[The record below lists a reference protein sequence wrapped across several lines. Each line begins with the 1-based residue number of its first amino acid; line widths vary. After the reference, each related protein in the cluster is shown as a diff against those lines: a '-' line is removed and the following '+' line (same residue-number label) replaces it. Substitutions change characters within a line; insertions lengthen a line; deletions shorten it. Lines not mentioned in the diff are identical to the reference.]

1 MNDLIL
7 TFNTGSSTVKIGSF
21 EWDGSSLHKSAKAGI
36 DFAASPLSF
45 HMERGSERLDLQL
58 QSEASAD
65 IVSVLSEVFDKLS
78 AHIDLT
84 RIKAIGHRV
93 VHGGD
98 VFAGPAL
105 IDDRSIQAID
115 ELSVYAPL
123 HQPKSLAL
131 IKAIRQLFPDILQT
145 ASFDTAFHR
154 TIPDV
159 NRRFAIPRA
168 MHDQGIKRYGF
179 HGLSYQSIAQHFNE
193 LEPDL
198 GRKKLVVAHL
208 GSGASLCALE
218 RGKSVDTSMSFS
230 TLDGIPMATRC
241 GNIDAGVL
249 LHLLN
254 QQNMSADELTDM
266 LYHRSGLLGVSGIS
280 GDCRDLLA
288 SDAPEAKQAI
298 DLFTTRIAGEISRQA
313 TSLGG
318 LEAIIFT
325 AGIGEH
331 QPRIRALIARKL
343 QWLGVELDDAA
354 NNKNAFRIS
363 TQSSKIAA
371 FMLATDEEQVIAA
384 ETLTVL
390 NQSSQQVKE
399 FRNE

>member
-45 HMERGSERLDLQL
+45 HMERGKERLDLQL
-58 QSEASAD
+58 KSDASAD
-65 IVSVLSEVFDKLS
+65 IVSVLSEVFDRLS
-78 AHIDLT
+78 NHIDLT

-98 VFAGPAL
+98 VFSGPVL
-105 IDDRSIQAID
+105 INGGSNQAID

-123 HQPKSLAL
+123 HQPKSLEL
-131 IKAIRQLFPDILQT
+131 IKAIRELFPDILQT

-159 NRRFAIPRA
+159 NRRFAIPRE

-208 GSGASLCALE
+208 GSGASLCALDK
-218 RGKSVDTSMSFS
+218 GKSVDTSMSFS

-249 LHLLN
+249 LHLLS
-254 QQNMSADELTDM
+254 QQNMSPDALTDM

-288 SDAPEAKQAI
+288 SNTQEARQAV

-318 LEAIIFT
+318 LDAIIFT

-331 QPRIRALIARKL
+331 QPEIRARVCQKL
-343 QWLGVELDDAA
+343 QWLGVELDDVA
-354 NNKNAFRIS
+354 NDKNAFRIS
-363 TQSSKIAA
+363 TQSSKITA

-390 NQSSQQVKE
+390 NQTSQ
-399 FRNE
+399 

>member
-1 MNDLIL
+1 MDSVLL

-21 EWDGSSLHKSAKAGI
+21 EYDGSSLQKSAKADI
-36 DFAASPLSF
+36 DFAATPLNF
-45 HMERGSERLDLQL
+45 HMERGKERLDIELQT
-58 QSEASAD
+58 QESAD
-65 IVSVLSEVFDKLS
+65 IVAVLSEVFDKLS
-78 AHIDLT
+78 AYIELS
-84 RIKAIGHRV
+84 RVKAIGHRV

-98 VFAGPAL
+98 IFAGPAL

-115 ELSVYAPL
+115 DLSAYAPL

-154 TIPDV
+154 TMPDV
-159 NRRFAIPRA
+159 IRRLAIPRA

-179 HGLSYQSIAQHFNE
+179 HGLSYQSIAQQFNE
-193 LEPDL
+193 LQPDL
-198 GRKKLVVAHL
+198 SRKKLVVAHL
-208 GSGASLCALE
+208 GSGASICALDQ
-218 RGKSVDTSMSFS
+218 GKSVDTSMSFS

-249 LHLLN
+249 LHLLSR
-254 QQNMSADELTDM
+254 QNMSADEVTDM

-298 DLFTTRIAGEISRQA
+298 DLFTTRIAGEITRQA

-318 LEAIIFT
+318 VDAVIFT

-331 QPRIRALIARKL
+331 QPEIRARIARKL
-343 QWLGVELDDAA
+343 QWLGLELDDTA
-354 NNKNAFRIS
+354 NNNNAFRI
-363 TQSSKIAA
+363 TTPSSKIAA
-371 FMLATDEEQVIAA
+371 FMLATDEEQVIAS

-390 NQSSQQVKE
+390 N
-399 FRNE
+399 

>member
-1 MNDLIL
+1 MDSVLL

-21 EWDGSSLHKSAKAGI
+21 EYDGSSLQKSAKADI
-36 DFAASPLSF
+36 DFAATPLNF
-45 HMERGSERLDLQL
+45 HMKRGKERLDIELQT
-58 QSEASAD
+58 QESAD
-65 IVSVLSEVFDKLS
+65 IVAVLSEVFDKLS
-78 AHIDLT
+78 AYIELS
-84 RIKAIGHRV
+84 RVKAIGHRV

-98 VFAGPAL
+98 IFAGPAL

-115 ELSVYAPL
+115 DLSAYAPL

-154 TIPDV
+154 TMPDV
-159 NRRFAIPRA
+159 IRRLAIPRA

-179 HGLSYQSIAQHFNE
+179 HGLSYQSIAQQFNE
-193 LEPDL
+193 LQPDL

-208 GSGASLCALE
+208 GSGASICALDQ
-218 RGKSVDTSMSFS
+218 GKSVDTSMSFS

-249 LHLLN
+249 LHLLSR
-254 QQNMSADELTDM
+254 QNMSADEVTDM

-298 DLFTTRIAGEISRQA
+298 DLFTTRIAGEITRQA

-318 LEAIIFT
+318 VDAVIFT

-331 QPRIRALIARKL
+331 QPEIRARIARKL
-343 QWLGVELDDAA
+343 QWLGLELDDTA
-354 NNKNAFRIS
+354 NNNNAFRI
-363 TQSSKIAA
+363 TTPSSKIAA
-371 FMLATDEEQVIAA
+371 FMLATDEEQVIAS

-390 NQSSQQVKE
+390 N
-399 FRNE
+399 

>member
-21 EWDGSSLHKSAKAGI
+21 ERDGSSLQKSAKAGI
-36 DFAASPLSF
+36 DFAASPLNF
-45 HMERGSERLDLQL
+45 HMERGKERLDLQL
-58 QSEASAD
+58 QSQVSAD
-65 IVSVLSEVFDKLS
+65 IVDVLGEVFDKLS

-98 VFAGPAL
+98 IFEGPVL
-105 IDDRSIQAID
+105 IDEHSIQAID
-115 ELSVYAPL
+115 ELSAYAPL

-131 IKAIRQLFPDILQT
+131 IKAIAKLFPDILQS

-154 TIPDV
+154 TMPDV
-159 NRRFAIPRA
+159 IRRFALPRA

-179 HGLSYQSIAQHFNE
+179 HGLSYQSIAKNFSK

-198 GRKKLVVAHL
+198 SAQKIVVAHL
-208 GSGASLCALE
+208 GSGASLCALDQ
-218 RGKSVDTSMSFS
+218 RKSVDTSMSFS

-249 LHLLN
+249 LHLLS
-254 QQNMSADELTDM
+254 QQNMSADALTDM

-280 GDCRDLLA
+280 GDCRELLA
-288 SDAPEAKQAI
+288 SDATEASQAI
-298 DLFTTRIAGEISRQA
+298 DLFTTRIAGEICRHAS
-313 TSLGG
+313 SLGG
-318 LEAIIFT
+318 LDAIIFT

-331 QPRIRALIARKL
+331 QPEIRALIAQKL
-343 QWLGVELDDAA
+343 QWLGLELDDAA
-354 NNKNAFRIS
+354 NNNNAFRIS
-363 TQSSKIAA
+363 KQASKIAA

-384 ETLTVL
+384 ETLTIL
-390 NQSSQQVKE
+390 NQSSQ
-399 FRNE
+399 